1 VSEFWGAVNPDV
13 GMMAVNLRD
22 RIDIISNN
30 HAGNYNNP
38 ISYTPEDYKS
48 PQLIRESLKQC
59 KRAGVV
65 QETGVPT
72 LLPRSNPDVTFGIV
86 TNWSSFL
93 PVRNIIEEDTENT
106 YQWNNSGV
114 ELVRHLPLIYPKQM
128 METMPNRM
136 SFMVIFSTNEDIGC
150 VMLAPN
156 RVIQNIDSC
165 GLVKEFIA
173 QF

>member
-1 VSEFWGAVNPDV
+1 
-13 GMMAVNLRD
+13 
-22 RIDIISNN
+22 
-30 HAGNYNNP
+30 
-38 ISYTPEDYKS
+38 
-48 PQLIRESLKQC
+48 LK
-59 KRAGVV
+59 K
-65 QETGVPT
+65 
-72 LLPRSNPDVTFGIV
+72 I
-86 TNWSSFL
+86 
-93 PVRNIIEEDTENT
+93 ENT

-114 ELVRHLPLIYPKQM
+114 ELVRHLPLLYPKQM

-156 RVIQNIDSC
+156 RVIQNIDFC